1 MNPDQIAK
9 AAGLLLAAR
18 GDFRRLDG
26 FPPDCAPGGI
36 ADGYAIQEALAAA
49 WGLPVA
55 GYKIA
60 CTSEEAQRMLKSPGP
75 FPGRIF
81 APYLLSSPA
90 EVAHGAFHDPG
101 VEGEFAFTLRVA
113 LPARPA
119 PYSRADIEAAIAAV
133 HPAIEIVDPRWR
145 DWIGAGVAAI
155 VADNAANGALVLGP
169 GTADWRRFDLPSHAV
184 RLDLD
189 GRAIARGTGAAV
201 LGDPVTALVWLAND
215 LSRRGFGLEAGD
227 VVTTGTCTSLHKV
240 KPGAVATA
248 DFGPLG
254 AVSVAFQR

>member
-1 MNPDQIAK
+1 MTPKEIEK
-9 AAGLLLAAR
+9 AVGLLLAAR

-26 FPPDCAPGGI
+26 FPADCAPRSI
-36 ADGYAIQEALAAA
+36 EDGYAVQEAFAAA

-60 CTSEEAQRMLKSPGP
+60 CTSEEAQRMLKSPAP
-75 FPGRIF
+75 FPGRVF
-81 APYLLSSPA
+81 APYLLNSPA

-101 VEGEFAFTLRVA
+101 VEGEFAFTLA
-113 LPARPA
+113 GDLPARKTA
-119 PYSRADIEAAIAAV
+119 YARAEVEAAIAAV

-169 GTADWRRFDLPSHAV
+169 GTADWRRFDLPRHGV
-184 RLDLD
+184 RLVID
-189 GRAIARGTGAAV
+189 GREIARGTGAAV

-215 LSRRGFGLEAGD
+215 LSRRGFGLKAGQA
-227 VVTTGTCTSLHKV
+227 VTTGTCTSLHKV
-240 KPGAVATA
+240 KPGAVASVE
-248 DFGPLG
+248 FGALG
-254 AVSVAFQR
+254 SATVAFQR